1 MKIAIYYLT
10 VNGYISFVT
19 SVKDGV
25 TPVAMTDNTILLIDA
40 TGSVTVGAD
49 TISYDKFLLNIDK
62 FQVYED
68 ALIYKGSE
76 SLSTL
81 NDRVITELSDIANAI
96 NRLNKTSIFANL

>member
-10 VNGYISFVT
+10 VNGYISFAT

-25 TPVAMTDNTILLIDA
+25 TPVALANHTVLLVNA
-40 TGSVTVGAD
+40 TGSITVGAD

-62 FQVYED
+62 FQVYES

-76 SLSTL
+76 TLATL
-81 NDRVITELSDIANAI
+81 NDRVITELSDIANAV
-96 NRLNKTSIFANL
+96 NRLNKTSIFADL